1 MKETARAG
9 RGSATL
15 VQDGGDQLKS
25 CVIRALS
32 HAMESSLEGVQYG
45 WNDQL
50 LEKEHELYRNQLVFQ
65 TQIMSKEMFES
76 VSFVFKTNPETGDKI
91 DLRFGPA
98 DFKRVEGEQAA
109 QALIKL
115 AAFQRLEKEKGT
127 EQV

>member
-32 HAMESSLEGVQYG
+32 LAMESSLEGVQYG

-65 TQIMSKEMFES
+65 TQIMSKEMFEN
-76 VSFVFKTNPETGDKI
+76 VSFVFKTK
-91 DLRFGPA
+91 
-98 DFKRVEGEQAA
+98 
-109 QALIKL
+109 
-115 AAFQRLEKEKGT
+115 
-127 EQV
+127 